1 MTTVST
7 AVLRRELE
15 ETTDLLTQA
24 EASLRIVN
32 IELEEKLQE
41 VNILRK
47 RQAALLE
54 DLCEVTGS

>member
-32 IELEEKLQE
+32 IELEENSK
-41 VNILRK
+41 K
-47 RQAALLE
+47 
-54 DLCEVTGS
+54 

>member
-41 VNILRK
+41 VNIRDWASKLMPHRCA
-47 RQAALLE
+47 R
-54 DLCEVTGS
+54 VGS